1 MEIIT
6 TSVFF
11 GTALTLVAY
20 FAGVYVKEKT
30 KLEIFNPI
38 LIGICVVI
46 MVLTVFDVEYEVY
59 NKTASHI
66 SYFLTPATICLSIP
80 LYRQFQVLKQNV
92 IAIVGGVISGVL
104 ASCISTFGLAVALS
118 LTQEEYLTML
128 PKSITTA
135 IGLPLSEELG
145 GIGDIT
151 VTLIILTGIF
161 GNLIAI
167 SVLKLFRIN
176 HPIAKGIA
184 IGSSSHALGTVKAL
198 EIGEIEGAMSSL
210 SIALSG
216 IITVLAAQFFAQLT
230 I

>member
-6 TSVFF
+6 TSIFF

-20 FAGVYVKEKT
+20 FVGAFIKDKT
-30 KLEIFNPI
+30 KLEICNPI
-38 LIGICVVI
+38 LIAIGIVI
-46 MVLTVFDVEYEVY
+46 VVLTVFEIDYDAY
-59 NKTASHI
+59 NQTASHI
-66 SYFLTPATICLSIP
+66 SYFLTPATICLAIP
-80 LYRQFQVLKQNV
+80 LYRQFQILRENV
-92 IAIVGGVISGVL
+92 AAIVGGVVTGVL
-104 ASCISTFGLAVALS
+104 ASCISTLGIAVALS

-151 VTLIILTGIF
+151 VALIILTGIF
-161 GNLIAI
+161 GNLIAV
-167 SVLKLFRIN
+167 SVLKVFRIKN
-176 HPIAKGIA
+176 PIAKGIA
-184 IGSSSHALGTVKAL
+184 IGSSSHAVGTVRAM

-216 IITVLAAQFFAQLT
+216 VITVIAVQFFAQLN